1 MPSTLRSIATHALP
15 LLASAVA
22 VSTAGA
28 QQLSA
33 DVTVPIRIVVQPV
46 LAIRSVSPMPV
57 RTESRDEMGSAAIV
71 TIETNLPYRLT
82 VRLAPTATA
91 TDARVFVR
99 SGNGTFQ
106 PLDRGSS
113 IAVVDRGTPGQH
125 PHEIACRV
133 ESPTSDGCALIYEL
147 SAEYHDTLI
156 RSTATCPTACSLR
169 PAAPHLRDAPMVAV
183 TSRGF

>member
-1 MPSTLRSIATHALP
+1 MPSTLRSIAIHTLP
-15 LLASAVA
+15 LLTSAVA
-22 VSTAGA
+22 VSTVGA

-46 LAIRSVSPMPV
+46 LAIRSVAPARV
-57 RTESRDEMGSAAIV
+57 RMESRDEIESAAIV
-71 TIETNLPYRLT
+71 TIESNLPYRLT

-91 TDARVFVR
+91 NDARVFVR

-113 IAVVDRGTPGQH
+113 IAAVGRGIPGQH
-125 PHEIACRV
+125 AHEIACRV
-133 ESPTSDGCALIYEL
+133 ESPASDGCALIYEL

-156 RSTATCPTACSLR
+156 RSSATFCAACGLRTADAHHREPTR
-169 PAAPHLRDAPMVAV
+169 NMEM
-183 TSRGF
+183 SRGF